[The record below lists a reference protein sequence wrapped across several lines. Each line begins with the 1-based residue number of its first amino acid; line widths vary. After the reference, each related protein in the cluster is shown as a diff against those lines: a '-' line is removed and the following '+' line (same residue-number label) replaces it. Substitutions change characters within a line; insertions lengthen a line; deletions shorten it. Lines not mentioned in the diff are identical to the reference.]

1 MINKLFLLEEK
12 LMFGKRS
19 LIATVNDQL
28 KYISQLADSPHRS
41 VINFIVNVIA
51 TLIAYTWQPKKPSL
65 RFDDNEIQTLAVY
78 LS

>member
-1 MINKLFLLEEK
+1 MLRKS
-12 LMFGKRS
+12 S

-28 KYISQLADSPHRS
+28 KYISQLAYSRHRS
-41 VINFIVNVIA
+41 VINSIVNVIA
-51 TLIAYTWQPKKPSL
+51 SLITYTWQPKKPSL